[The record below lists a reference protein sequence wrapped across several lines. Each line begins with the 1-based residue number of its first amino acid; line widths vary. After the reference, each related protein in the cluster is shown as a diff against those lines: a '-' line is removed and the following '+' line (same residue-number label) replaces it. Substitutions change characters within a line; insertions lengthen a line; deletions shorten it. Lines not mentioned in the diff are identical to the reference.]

1 MASVQNEYSLMCR
14 MYDTDM
20 AEMAVNE
27 DVTLLSFSPLACGML
42 TGKYQGGVVPDGSRM
57 SIGPEMGGRMT
68 PRTLPVV
75 QVYLDLAAKHGVD
88 PAHMAMAWQGTRPF
102 PISAIFG
109 TTTADQLAHLLKG
122 RDLALSDELVAEI
135 DQTHRANPM
144 PY

>member
-1 MASVQNEYSLMCR
+1 
-14 MYDTDM
+14 
-20 AEMAVNE
+20 MAVNE
-27 DVTLLSFSPLACGML
+27 DITLLSFSPLACGLL
-42 TGKYQGGVVPDGSRM
+42 TGKYQGGKVPEGSRM
-57 SIGPEMGGRMT
+57 SIGPQMGGRMT

-75 QVYLDLAAKHGVD
+75 QAYLDVADKHGVD

-102 PISAIFG
+102 PVSAIFG
-109 TTTADQLAHLLKG
+109 ATTSAQLSHLLAG